1 LKNDSQTTLQYTTK
15 PTTTILTTTTTKI
28 QYPRQIN
35 GTIRSFESQRHITC
49 NERNLK
55 TDNDSGFLPAKEIK
69 ITQESARLY
78 KLSIDGR
85 FMTYTLPYE
94 TTNYKKVY
102 FGGSSV
108 VDYGDFIY
116 YWIIDFNEN
125 DQTLIIRTFPLFGA
139 YFDTPMYMFDA

>member
-1 LKNDSQTTLQYTTK
+1 
-15 PTTTILTTTTTKI
+15 
-28 QYPRQIN
+28 
-35 GTIRSFESQRHITC
+35 
-49 NERNLK
+49 
-55 TDNDSGFLPAKEIK
+55 
-69 ITQESARLY
+69 
-78 KLSIDGR
+78 
-85 FMTYTLPYE
+85 MTYTLPYE

-139 YFDTPMYMFDA
+139 YFDTPMYMVDAYNPENSLNRTAGRVMLDWEEQKWIFEGELDWKPALQ